1 MKKFILIALFAIIL
15 VSCGN
20 KNTENKQTAE
30 SDTTEQT
37 VSMADA
43 SIVNVYYFHGK
54 QRCKTC
60 IAIENVTKNTI
71 ADSYKENPTV
81 RYVEVNI
88 DEAQNKD
95 LVEKYE
101 IAFSSL
107 LIVKADNTTDLTEQ
121 AFANAVNSPDVL
133 TNLIKDEVNK
143 HID

>member
-1 MKKFILIALFAIIL
+1 MKKSILIALFTIFL

-20 KNTENKQTAE
+20 KNTESKQAAE
-30 SDTTEQT
+30 IDTKEQA

-60 IAIENVTKNTI
+60 IAIENVTKNAV
-71 ADSYKENPTV
+71 ADSYKDNPNV

-95 LVEKYE
+95 LIEKYE

-107 LIVKADNTTDLTEQ
+107 LRACLNFVE
-121 AFANAVNSPDVL
+121 
-133 TNLIKDEVNK
+133 
-143 HID
+143 

>member
-1 MKKFILIALFAIIL
+1 MKKSILIALFAVFL
-15 VSCGN
+15 VSCTS
-20 KNTENKQTAE
+20 KNADNKQAAE
-30 SDTTEQT
+30 ADTKEQSL
-37 VSMADA
+37 SMADA
-43 SIVNVYYFHGK
+43 SIINVYYFHGK

-60 IAIENVTKNTI
+60 IAIENVTKNAI
-71 ADSYKENPTV
+71 ADSYKDNPNV

-107 LIVKADNTTDLTEQ
+107 LIAKADNATDLTEL

-133 TNLIKDEVNK
+133 TSLIKDEVNK
-143 HID
+143 RID

>member
-1 MKKFILIALFAIIL
+1 MNKSILIVLLTVFFIA
-15 VSCGN
+15 CGN
-20 KNTENKQTAE
+20 KTENKQADNLTQ
-30 SDTTEQT
+30 EQAVIT
-37 VSMADA
+37 ADA
-43 SIVNVYYFHGK
+43 SVVNVYYFHGK

-60 IAIENVTKNTI
+60 IAIENVTKNAI
-71 ADSYKENPTV
+71 ADSYKDNPNV

-107 LIVKADNTTDLTEQ
+107 LIVKADNATDLTEQ

-133 TNLIKDEVNK
+133 TSLIKDEVNK
-143 HID
+143 RMD

>member
-1 MKKFILIALFAIIL
+1 MKKSIFIALFAIVL

-20 KNTENKQTAE
+20 KNTESKQAAE
-30 SDTTEQT
+30 ADTKEQT

-60 IAIENVTKNTI
+60 IAIENVTKNAI
-71 ADSYKENPTV
+71 VDSYKDNPNV

-107 LIVKADNTTDLTEQ
+107 LIAKADNATDLTEQ
-121 AFANAVNSPDVL
+121 AFANAINSPDVL

-143 HID
+143 RID

>member
-1 MKKFILIALFAIIL
+1 MKKSILIALFTVFL

-20 KNTENKQTAE
+20 KNTESKQAAE
-30 SDTTEQT
+30 IDTKEQA

-60 IAIENVTKNTI
+60 IAIENVTKNAV
-71 ADSYKENPTV
+71 ADSYKDNPNV

-88 DEAQNKD
+88 DEDQNKD
-95 LVEKYE
+95 LIEKYE

-133 TNLIKDEVNK
+133 TSLIKDEVNK
-143 HID
+143 RID